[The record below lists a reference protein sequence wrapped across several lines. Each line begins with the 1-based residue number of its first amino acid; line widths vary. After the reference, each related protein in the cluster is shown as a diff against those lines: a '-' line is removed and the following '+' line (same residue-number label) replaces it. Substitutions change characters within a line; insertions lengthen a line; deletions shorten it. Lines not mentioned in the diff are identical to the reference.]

1 MEKTKNCWVIP
12 TDKPSSLIIYN
23 SKLKLVNYPVITP
36 KKKKKHVYITSDE
49 EIKEG
54 DVVKIPCG
62 VGKVKELTWKFG
74 NDNPSYIIE
83 DIFIYKLRYGQK
95 EGELQINSFR
105 YEDVKKIVITTDQ
118 DLIKDGVQA
127 IDDEFLEWLINNSNC
142 EEIEVVDVRS
152 LGVYGSYYPYKINIP
167 KKESETKWDIDT
179 CRYFDMEVGCENEKC
194 ICENISK
201 EEPKTKCY
209 CGHTTYCD
217 CGVDVDFEIKQETLE
232 EAAERLY
239 PISPQKRKIW
249 INGAK
254 WQQEQEQSNENS
266 WFNEYQEVENY
277 IIKRIGNKFLEAT
290 PEKYNTASEATIA
303 LLENNW
309 KQDKKLYNEEDL
321 REAFRQG
328 EQNINYSEIYG
339 LDSKLTEQEWF
350 EKLKKK

>member
-1 MEKTKNCWVIP
+1 MKNIHVLS
-12 TDKPSSLIIYN
+12 TNKPSRLHY
-23 SKLKLVNYPVITP
+23 SKIKNNDKISYKLVL
-36 KKKKKHVYITSDE
+36 KKELSICNDGLLSGQRYIYITSDE

-62 VGKVKELTWKFG
+62 VGKVKKLNWKFG
-74 NDNPSYIIE
+74 NDNPSYIVE

-105 YEDVKKIVITTDQ
+105 YEDVKKIILTTDQ
-118 DLIKDGVQA
+118 DLIEDGVQE
-127 IDDEFLEWLINNSNC
+127 IDDEFLEWFIKNPNC

-167 KKESETKWDIDT
+167 KKET
-179 CRYFDMEVGCENEKC
+179 
-194 ICENISK
+194 
-201 EEPKTKCY
+201 
-209 CGHTTYCD
+209 
-217 CGVDVDFEIKQETLE
+217 KQETLE
-232 EAAERLY
+232 EAKFNNLIKLFGKDFDLEPSSEIKNCNESFMA
-239 PISPQKRKIW
+239 
-249 INGAK
+249 GVK

-290 PEKYNTASEATIA
+290 PDKYKTASEATIA

-309 KQDKKLYNEEDL
+309 KKENMYSEEDL

-328 EQNINYSEIYG
+328 ELNINYSEMYG
-339 LDSKLTEQEWF
+339 LDSELTEQQWF
-350 EKLKKK
+350 EQFSKLKNG